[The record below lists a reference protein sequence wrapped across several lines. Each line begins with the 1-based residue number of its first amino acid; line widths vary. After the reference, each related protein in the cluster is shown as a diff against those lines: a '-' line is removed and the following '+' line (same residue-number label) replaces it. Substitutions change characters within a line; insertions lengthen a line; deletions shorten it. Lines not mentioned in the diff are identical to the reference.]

1 MGKLNEKPVKDSVDK
16 KSDLE
21 KSALAHSEEN
31 KNETE
36 ASLMAKDDVV
46 QPKDLVTP
54 KAKESKIK
62 QLLKSK
68 KFRIAVP
75 VIVLLLAIVAVTVK
89 PVQYALLNTFS
100 KGNVEFIVV
109 DDETL
114 APVEATDVIISGRTL
129 KTDKNGRVVAKDIP
143 YGSNTYKISKEL
155 YDSKSENVEVK
166 PGVNLVGP
174 IKIHSE
180 GVPLKFTVSNKLS
193 NESVKEFQVSVDGS
207 KVSARSNKNGQ
218 AIIKLPTSKKGALK
232 LTVSAEGFIK
242 NSYETAVIDAIK
254 QKTTA
259 IQLTPEGNHYFLS
272 NRTGKI
278 DIYSANLDG
287 SNQQQIINGSD
298 ADDSSTVL
306 SIAPDGK
313 FGALISK
320 RDNQKGPDGQI
331 IAALYSIDFAQKTIK
346 RIDEGAPQFNILGWS
361 ANTRLAYTI
370 NYNDYSK
377 KDNSK
382 LKTADVTN
390 GQLNTLITQK
400 GYLNASLYNEDPTHV
415 YLIENDTS
423 IENYGIFSVD
433 LATKK
438 SQRLNQVPSYEI
450 YHGRPYFLDFLID
463 NKSFSLD
470 MKSQSVQSASNIRQK
485 QNQYLPSPNGQKI
498 AWLENRDGKGA
509 VIVGDSKGENGKPV
523 TSGVNAVALVR
534 WMSDDYLFYNS
545 SDQGGS
551 TDHILHV
558 LSGTSTK
565 ISDTYRLSGYGR

>member
-1 MGKLNEKPVKDSVDK
+1 MGELEDKPVTDSDDNK
-16 KSDLE
+16 FN
-21 KSALAHSEEN
+21 SAEPVEAQSKEN
-31 KNETE
+31 KNDPEETLIVKE
-36 ASLMAKDDVV
+36 DVTR
-46 QPKDLVTP
+46 PLESVTP
-54 KAKESKIK
+54 AAKESKIK

-68 KFRIAVP
+68 KFRIAVT
-75 VIVLLLAIVAVTVK
+75 VIVLLLAILAVTVK

-100 KGNVEFIVV
+100 KGNVEFVVV

-114 APVEATDVIISGRTL
+114 APVQATEVIISGRTF
-129 KTDKNGRVVAKDIP
+129 KTDKDGRVVAKNIP
-143 YGSNTYKISKEL
+143 YGNNTYKISKEL
-155 YDSKSENVEVK
+155 YGSKSEAVEVK
-166 PGVNLVGP
+166 IGVNLVGP

-180 GVPLKFTVSNKLS
+180 GVPLEFTVTNKLS
-193 NESVKEFQVSVDGS
+193 NDSVKQFQVSVDGS
-207 KVSARSNKNGQ
+207 KISARSNKNGQ
-218 AIIKLPTSKKGALK
+218 AIIKLPTSKKGSLR

-242 NSYETAVIDAIK
+242 SAYEIAVADAIK
-254 QKTTA
+254 QKTTT

-278 DIYSANLDG
+278 DIYSSNLDG

-298 ADDSSTVL
+298 ADDSSTIL

-313 FGALISK
+313 YGALISK

-331 IAALYSIDFAQKTIK
+331 IAALYSIDFAQKTLK
-346 RIDEGAPQFNILGWS
+346 RIDEGAPLFNVLGWATNS
-361 ANTRLAYTI
+361 RLAYTV

-377 KDNSK
+377 NDNSK

-400 GYLNASLYNEDPTHV
+400 GYMNASFYNEDPAHV
-415 YLIENDTS
+415 YLIQSDTS

-433 LATKK
+433 LSTKK
-438 SQRLNQVPSYEI
+438 SQRLNQAPSYEI

-470 MKSQSVQSASNIRQK
+470 MKSQSVQGSSNIRQK
-485 QNQYLPSPNGQKI
+485 QNQYLPSPNGQKL

-523 TSGVNAVALVR
+523 TSGVNAVSIVR
-534 WMSDDYLFYNS
+534 WLSDDYLFYNS

-551 TDHILHV
+551 TDYILHV